1 MAKLNI
7 ANSDETEKRFR
18 NAVPWYKGTKKGS
31 IREAMEEA
39 IELWLQHLDSAVIP
53 RSYRRS

>member
-7 ANSDETEKRFR
+7 GISDETEKRFR
-18 NAVPWYKGTKKGS
+18 NAVTWYKGTKKGS

-39 IELWLQHLDSAVIP
+39 IEL
-53 RSYRRS
+53 